1 MLDTVRVLEA
11 ILGVVSY
18 SAEGYPFGDG
28 VGQVMLF
35 WGSHL
40 GSIREQ
46 ALIAWDCDVYLAV
59 FYHEG
64 GVALIW
70 NSAKRQ
76 LQHL

>member
-1 MLDTVRVLEA
+1 MRVLEG

-18 SAEGYPFGDG
+18 SAEGYPLGDG
-28 VGQVMLF
+28 AGQVMLF
-35 WGSHL
+35 WGRHL

-46 ALIAWDCDVYLAV
+46 ALIAWDYDVDLAV

-64 GVALIW
+64 DSALIW

-76 LQHL
+76 LQQ